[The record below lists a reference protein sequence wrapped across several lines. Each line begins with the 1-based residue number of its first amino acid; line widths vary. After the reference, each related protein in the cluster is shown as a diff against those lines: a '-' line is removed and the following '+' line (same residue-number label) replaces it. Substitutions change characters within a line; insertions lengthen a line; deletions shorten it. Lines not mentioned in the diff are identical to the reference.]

1 MDDIIY
7 HASRSHPLLTLQRQ
21 GAVGKV
27 VECNINAFE
36 CFLLFVAG
44 GEIHPLLF
52 CQKIERGERQ
62 LVKKH

>member
-1 MDDIIY
+1 MDDMIY

-52 CQKIERGERQ
+52 C
-62 LVKKH
+62 